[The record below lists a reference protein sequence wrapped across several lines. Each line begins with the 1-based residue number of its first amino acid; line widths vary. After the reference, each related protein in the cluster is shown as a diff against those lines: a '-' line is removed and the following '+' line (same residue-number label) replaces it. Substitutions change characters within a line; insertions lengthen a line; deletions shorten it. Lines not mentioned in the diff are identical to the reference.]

1 MSKLIESLCGE
12 FPYKRSSK
20 IKDSAASTR
29 EAVNQF
35 YVDTFGESYDDSR
48 PSPYGFWCDKFD
60 VEALGKKWPNGDKS
74 KSELLYI
81 PSTNLDVVSFPETL
95 SGDPESLMIVVQST
109 ADALG
114 LDYKYMFPGYY
125 YVDSANN
132 EIIDLGSIDQV
143 KKWVASLEPLEGVTP
158 ISGEEEDKM
167 WDHLRKF
174 RRSHNL

>member
-1 MSKLIESLCGE
+1 MSRLIESLCGE
-12 FPYKRSSK
+12 FHYKRSSK

-35 YVDTFGESYDDSR
+35 YVDTFRESYDRS

-132 EIIDLGSIDQV
+132 EITYLRSIDQV
-143 KKWVASLEPLEGVTP
+143 KKWVASLEPLEGATP
-158 ISGEEEDKM
+158 ISGEEEDRM

-174 RRSHNL
+174 SRSHNL